1 MGLDLS
7 MTVVPIEMKNI
18 FSKAIEK
25 SESEYP
31 SIIFSLPSV
40 FKADFY
46 DFGHPDWMEFKKD
59 ARTLLEYYPN
69 KKFDDKYYFDSNRNY
84 DALDYLIS
92 RYINNHNYSFFNDG
106 IEFKQSIGGQGQTLK
121 YWSKEILIEK
131 AKLIEKIESSDLMK
145 HYDFE
150 KMEKLGVYKITQ
162 IDYKKENIKEVFNNL
177 KFFLN
182 EAIKLNGYVLIIK
195 N

>member
-7 MTVVPIEMKNI
+7 MTAVPIEMKNI

-31 SIIFSLPSV
+31 SIIFSLPSA

-46 DFGHPDWMEFKKD
+46 DFGHPDWIEFKKD
-59 ARTLLEYYPN
+59 ARTLLQYYPN
-69 KKFDDKYYFDSNRNY
+69 NKFDYKYYFDSNRSY

-92 RYINNHNYSFFNDG
+92 RYITDYNYSFFNEG
-106 IEFKQSIGGQGQTLK
+106 IEFKQSVGGQGQTLK

-131 AKLIEKIESSDLMK
+131 AKLIEKIEFSDLMK

-150 KMEKLGVYKITQ
+150 QMEELGVYKITQ
-162 IDYKKENIKEVFNNL
+162 IDYNKGNIKEVFINL

-182 EAIKLNGYVLIIK
+182 EAIKVSGYVLIIK